1 MMTVQIKILKT
12 LGAYTEGQ
20 IVTLEADS
28 SGSPVSR
35 FWRRRLKDAPSD
47 GFCRI
52 VEAEKADPEA
62 KNKPASPKKDRDSVT
77 DEG

>member
-1 MMTVQIKILKT
+1 MDTLQIKILKT
-12 LGAYTEGQ
+12 LGSYTEGQ
-20 IVTLEADS
+20 VVTVETDS
-28 SGSPVSR
+28 NGLPLSR

-52 VEAEKADPEA
+52 VEVAKADPEV
-62 KNKPASPKKDRDSVT
+62 KNKPASPKKDRESTV

>member
-1 MMTVQIKILKT
+1 MPTIQIKILKT
-12 LGAYTEGQ
+12 LGSYTEGQ
-20 IVTLEADS
+20 IVTVETDS
-28 SGSPVSR
+28 SGLPLSR

-52 VEAEKADPEA
+52 VEAEKADPEV
-62 KNKPASPKKDRDSVT
+62 KKQPASPKKDRESIV

>member
-1 MMTVQIKILKT
+1 MDTLQIKILKT
-12 LGAYTEGQ
+12 LGSYTEGQ
-20 IVTLEADS
+20 VVTVETDS
-28 SGSPVSR
+28 NGLPLSR

-52 VEAEKADPEA
+52 VEPEKADPEV
-62 KNKPASPKKDRDSVT
+62 KNKPASPKKDRESTV